1 MISQLL
7 RTTTPAH
14 PLLKTLALALILQFT
29 LWFVDSFIENCFA
42 TALLGLVYGP
52 LFVAGL
58 GLVNELLP
66 VDLHMIAMQIW

>member
-1 MISQLL
+1 
-7 RTTTPAH
+7 
-14 PLLKTLALALILQFT
+14 LQFT